1 MKGRV
6 SVYLLSACEVFSFS
20 GGWDW
25 AGSHFQWGSNL
36 PSLHLLDQ
44 QVKSFLSNAMHWIG
58 LDKKNGS
65 PKNTFLNT
73 QASLGYLFGRG
84 AGSGNS
90 EAFPGRP
97 RRWRQVGLETLFNL
111 VLEIYIY

>member
-6 SVYLLSACEVFSFS
+6 SVYLLSACKVFSFS

-25 AGSHFQWGSNL
+25 AGPHFQWGSNL

-44 QVKSFLSNAMHWIG
+44 QVKSLLSNP
-58 LDKKNGS
+58 
-65 PKNTFLNT
+65 PKILSFT
-73 QASLGYLFGRG
+73 QASLGYLFDRG
-84 AGSGNS
+84 VGFGNS

-97 RRWRQVGLETLFNL
+97 RRWRQAGLETLFNL

>member
-6 SVYLLSACEVFSFS
+6 SLYLLSACRVFSFS

-25 AGSHFQWGSNL
+25 AGSHIQRGSNL

-44 QVKSFLSNAMHWIG
+44 QVKSFLSNPMQW
-58 LDKKNGS
+58 L
-65 PKNTFLNT
+65 PENTFLNT

-84 AGSGNS
+84 VGSGNS

>member
-6 SVYLLSACEVFSFS
+6 SVYLLSAWFQVVGIGLALIFS
-20 GGWDW
+20 GVPIYLLFIYWTNR
-25 AGSHFQWGSNL
+25 SN
-36 PSLHLLDQ
+36 PFYPIQ
-44 QVKSFLSNAMHWIG
+44 C
-58 LDKKNGS
+58 NGS

-97 RRWRQVGLETLFNL
+97 RRRRQAGLETLFNL